1 MRWNRRYGLKS
12 YARSALWIVPF
23 VAIPIELVISRIAHW
38 LDPRLGWTLLGYTQ
52 QGAQALLEALV
63 TMTLSFVVFTFA
75 SLLVAI
81 QIAGGQLTPRIIATT
96 LLRDDLVRYT
106 VGLFLFT
113 LLFALRAQDQMA
125 GGGVHQA
132 VIFLAATLGLFCLAA
147 FLYLIDHA
155 ARLLRPISI
164 LRKVAGAGL
173 TVIDSVYPEPAA
185 AQPSVSGLRRSLG
198 SPDRTIHHEGT
209 SEIVLAVNVGFLVSE
224 AQKAGVLI
232 ELVPQ
237 VGDFVAADEPLF
249 NIYGSAGLI
258 DDALIRST
266 VAFGPERTME
276 QDPTFAFRIIV
287 DIALKALSPAI
298 NDPTTAVLSIDQL
311 HRLLRSVGKRHL
323 RTDDIRDGT
332 GQLRLIVRTPN
343 WEDFVH
349 LTFNEIRLAG
359 ANNTQ
364 VARRLRSMLENLIQ
378 TLPERRHAALLE
390 QLSLLD
396 RDLQRHFPLPEDLAL
411 ARISDSQGLGGH
423 SEIRPL
429 T

>member
-12 YARSALWIVPF
+12 YVGSALWIVPF

-164 LRKVAGAGL
+164 FKEGGRRRPHRHRQRLSGAGGG
-173 TVIDSVYPEPAA
+173 TTIGFRPAA
-185 AQPSVSGLRRSLG
+185 VPRFARPDHSSRR
-198 SPDRTIHHEGT
+198 
-209 SEIVLAVNVGFLVSE
+209 
-224 AQKAGVLI
+224 
-232 ELVPQ
+232 
-237 VGDFVAADEPLF
+237 
-249 NIYGSAGLI
+249 
-258 DDALIRST
+258 
-266 VAFGPERTME
+266 
-276 QDPTFAFRIIV
+276 
-287 DIALKALSPAI
+287 
-298 NDPTTAVLSIDQL
+298 
-311 HRLLRSVGKRHL
+311 
-323 RTDDIRDGT
+323 DIRN
-332 GQLRLIVRTPN
+332 RV
-343 WEDFVH
+343 
-349 LTFNEIRLAG
+349 
-359 ANNTQ
+359 
-364 VARRLRSMLENLIQ
+364 
-378 TLPERRHAALLE
+378 
-390 QLSLLD
+390 
-396 RDLQRHFPLPEDLAL
+396 
-411 ARISDSQGLGGH
+411 GG
-423 SEIRPL
+423 
-429 T
+429 